1 MGIFNDVVAL
11 AKAGWTPSD
20 IKEILEKDKEQK
32 KEPEEDKKK
41 EPEEEKEDTKVFDK
55 KDLPKDD
62 KEDEEDG
69 KDYKA
74 LYEST
79 KKTLNEIQNKNTKED
94 IKPEDSNIEDLIK
107 DIKSHI
113 S

>member
-11 AKAGWTPSD
+11 AKAWWTPSD
-20 IKEILEKDKEQK
+20 IKEILEKDKEQT
-32 KEPEEDKKK
+32 KEKEES
-41 EPEEEKEDTKVFDK
+41 KEDTKVFEK
-55 KDLPKDD
+55 KNLPEDEE
-62 KEDEEDG
+62 KEDEEKEDDG

-74 LYEST
+74 LYESSQ
-79 KKTLNEIQNKNTKED
+79 KALNEIQVKNTKED
-94 IKPEDSNIEDLIK
+94 MKPEVTNIEDLIK

>member
-32 KEPEEDKKK
+32 KEPEEGKKK
-41 EPEEEKEDTKVFDK
+41 EPEEEKEDTKVFEK
-55 KDLPKDD
+55 KDLPNDG

-79 KKTLNEIQNKNTKED
+79 QKALKEIQDQNTKKNVE
-94 IKPEDSNIEDLIK
+94 PESTDLDNLIK

>member
-32 KEPEEDKKK
+32 KEPEE
-41 EPEEEKEDTKVFDK
+41 EKEDTKVFEK
-55 KDLPKDD
+55 KDLPEDG
-62 KEDEEDG
+62 KEKEDG

-79 KKTLNEIQNKNTKED
+79 KKALDEIQQKNTKED
-94 IKPEDSNIEDLIK
+94 MKPEETNVDDLIK
-107 DIKSHI
+107 DIKSLI